1 MLDPGFAGHP
11 AFPWYLGAPQQAKVH
26 RGRPGAAGFT
36 LIEILIV
43 MVIIGVLATMVSLSI
58 SGRAVDDRMQAE
70 SRRLEQLLRMA
81 SDEAQALGLELG
93 FRYTVQGFEFVT
105 PDAVSGEWKLVEEP
119 TFRRRAI
126 PAPFYLELRIDG
138 RLVKPA
144 PPAPAEKKDE
154 EGDDDKKKSSA
165 ALKLGDDDDK
175 LIEPQVLILSSGEMT
190 AFTLDLRLKDLP
202 TYYRVEANAM
212 GEITSQR
219 LDGTDDKAN
228 K

>member
-1 MLDPGFAGHP
+1 MLDRGFAGPP
-11 AFPWYLGAPQQAKVH
+11 AFLSYREAKRRAQA
-26 RGRPGAAGFT
+26 RRARPGAAGFT

-43 MVIIGVLATMVSLSI
+43 MVIIGVLATMVSMSI

-81 SDEAQALGLELG
+81 SDEAQALGLEIG
-93 FRYTVQGFEFVT
+93 FRHTIPGFEFLT
-105 PDAVSGEWKLVEEP
+105 PDTVTGEWKLVEEP

-126 PAPFYLELRIDG
+126 PPPFYLELRIDG

-144 PPAPAEKKDE
+144 QPAPVETEDKN
-154 EGDDDKKKSSA
+154 GDDDKKQSSA
-165 ALKLGDDDDK
+165 ALKLNDDDDK
-175 LIEPQVLILSSGEMT
+175 VVEPQVLILSSGEMT
-190 AFTLDLRLKDLP
+190 AFTLDLKLKDLP
-202 TYYRVEANAM
+202 TYYRLEANAM

-219 LDGTDDKAN
+219 LNTADDKD